1 LREELK
7 RLTTEKSNEKTKDID
22 RVSIKEKL
30 RMINDEDKTVPY
42 AVEKA
47 IPEIEKVIGLTVNSL
62 KQSGKVVYIGAG
74 TSGRMGVV
82 DASEIFPTF
91 GEANAFKGIIAGGFE
106 ALITPVENAE
116 DLENNGRDDIDN
128 FWLTEKDT
136 VIGITASGRTP
147 YVIAAL
153 KHAKEIGAHTA
164 AISNI
169 SKPLVKDVVDV
180 SIEVVTGPE
189 VITGST
195 RMKAGTSQKL
205 ILNMISTVTMI
216 EMGKV
221 YQNLM
226 VDLVVT
232 NRKLEQRAIKTIELA
247 TALDYETAKDYYEKS
262 GKLPR
267 VAIYMA
273 LTGSSKEEALVKL
286 KDAEG
291 HLYRA
296 LEED

>member
-1 LREELK
+1 MREELK

-30 RMINDEDKTVPY
+30 RLINDEDKTVPY

-47 IPEIEKVIGLTVNSL
+47 IPEIEKVISLTVNSL

-91 GEANAFKGIIAGGFE
+91 GEVNAFKGIIAGGFE
-106 ALITPVENAE
+106 ALVTPIENAE
-116 DLENNGRDDIDN
+116 DLENSGKEDIEANGV
-128 FWLTEKDT
+128 TEKDT

-169 SKPLVKDVVDV
+169 SKPLVRDVVDV

-216 EMGKV
+216 EMGKI

-232 NRKLEQRAIKTIELA
+232 NKKLEQRAIKTIELA
-247 TALDYETAKDYYEKS
+247 TGIDYEKAKDYYEKS

-273 LTGSSKEEALVKL
+273 LTGSIKEEALVKL
-286 KDAEG
+286 KNAEG

>member
-247 TALDYETAKDYYEKS
+247 TGIDYEKAKDYYEKS

-296 LEED
+296 LEDD

>member
-1 LREELK
+1 MKEELK
-7 RLTTEKSNEKTKDID
+7 RLITEKSNEKTKNID
-22 RVSIKEKL
+22 RVSVREKL

-42 AVEKA
+42 DVEKA
-47 IPEIEKVIGLTVNSL
+47 LPEIEKVIGLTVKSL
-62 KQSGKVVYIGAG
+62 KQNGKVIYIGAG

-91 GEANAFKGIIAGGFE
+91 GETNAFKGIIAGGIE
-106 ALITPVENAE
+106 ALVTPIENAE
-116 DLENNGRDDIDN
+116 DLESNGKEDIN
-128 FWLTEKDT
+128 KIRVTQKDT

-153 KHAKEIGAHTA
+153 KRANDIGAYTA

-169 SKPLVKDVVDV
+169 SEPLVKDVVDV

-195 RMKAGTSQKL
+195 RMKAGTSQKM

-232 NRKLEQRAIKTIELA
+232 NKKLEQRAIKTIELA
-247 TALDYETAKDYYEKS
+247 TDLDYYTAKNYYEKS

-273 LTGSSKEEALVKL
+273 LTGSTKEEALTRL
-286 KDAEG
+286 KNAEG
-291 HLYRA
+291 HLYKA
-296 LEED
+296 LGEN

>member
-30 RMINDEDKTVPY
+30 RLINDEDKTVPY

-47 IPEIEKVIGLTVNSL
+47 IPEIEKVISLTVNSL

-91 GEANAFKGIIAGGFE
+91 GEVNAFKGIIAGGFE
-106 ALITPVENAE
+106 ALVTPIENAE
-116 DLENNGRDDIDN
+116 DLENSGKEDIEANGV
-128 FWLTEKDT
+128 TEKDT

-169 SKPLVKDVVDV
+169 SKPLVRDVVDV

>member
-62 KQSGKVVYIGAG
+62 KQTGKVVYIGAG

-247 TALDYETAKDYYEKS
+247 TGIDYEKAKDYYEKS

>member
-1 LREELK
+1 
-7 RLTTEKSNEKTKDID
+7 
-22 RVSIKEKL
+22 
-30 RMINDEDKTVPY
+30 
-42 AVEKA
+42 
-47 IPEIEKVIGLTVNSL
+47 
-62 KQSGKVVYIGAG
+62 
-74 TSGRMGVV
+74 
-82 DASEIFPTF
+82 
-91 GEANAFKGIIAGGFE
+91 
-106 ALITPVENAE
+106 
-116 DLENNGRDDIDN
+116 
-128 FWLTEKDT
+128 
-136 VIGITASGRTP
+136 
-147 YVIAAL
+147 
-153 KHAKEIGAHTA
+153 
-164 AISNI
+164 
-169 SKPLVKDVVDV
+169 
-180 SIEVVTGPE
+180 
-189 VITGST
+189 
-195 RMKAGTSQKL
+195 MKAGTSQKL

-247 TALDYETAKDYYEKS
+247 TGIDYEKAKDYYEKS

>member
-1 LREELK
+1 MREELK
-7 RLTTEKSNEKTKDID
+7 RLITEKSNEKTKNID
-22 RVSIKEKL
+22 RVPVREKL

-47 IPEIEKVIGLTVNSL
+47 LPEIEKVIGLTVKSL
-62 KQSGKVVYIGAG
+62 KRSGKVIYIGAG

-91 GEANAFKGIIAGGFE
+91 GEANAFEGIIAGGFE
-106 ALITPVENAE
+106 ALVTPIENAE
-116 DLENNGRDDIDN
+116 DLENNGREDIDN
-128 FWLTEKDT
+128 IGVTEKDT
-136 VIGITASGRTP
+136 IIGITASGRTP

-153 KHAKEIGAHTA
+153 RRAKEIGAHTA

-169 SKPLVKDVVDV
+169 SKPLVRKVVDI

-195 RMKAGTSQKL
+195 RMKAGTSQKM

-232 NRKLEQRAIKTIELA
+232 NKKLEQRAIKTIELA
-247 TALDYETAKDYYEKS
+247 TDLEYDIARDYYEKS

-267 VAIYMA
+267 AAIYMA
-273 LTGSSKEEALVKL
+273 LTGSSREEALTKL
-286 KDAEG
+286 KNAEG

-296 LEED
+296 LEEN